1 MAKQFTLIFMH
12 CWPTYILTT
21 LHVCRVLDTTSWFSS
36 PASFLNTLRR
46 ACFKLSVAFHF
57 GDTDAV
63 SLSRG
68 YEWKNILEIKA
79 TVVGQILK
87 SVGTRVTLSHP
98 AVRTKLTLAKTPHS
112 TGFLL
117 NRVLNTFTCD
127 KYYYTTLEALRVFG
141 VLRRALPFPDS
152 TTARSA
158 AIFFAV
164 LALLWKELR
173 QINSL
178 FRSETSK

>member
-1 MAKQFTLIFMH
+1 M
-12 CWPTYILTT
+12 
-21 LHVCRVLDTTSWFSS
+21 
-36 PASFLNTLRR
+36 
-46 ACFKLSVAFHF
+46 
-57 GDTDAV
+57 
-63 SLSRG
+63 
-68 YEWKNILEIKA
+68 
-79 TVVGQILK
+79 
-87 SVGTRVTLSHP
+87 GTRVTLSHP

-117 NRVLNTFTCD
+117 NRVLNTFMCD

-164 LALLWKELR
+164 LALLWKEVR